1 MHTKEDPE
9 QTRVTRPRGVADL
22 PPEGADES
30 REANPP
36 SGPASPESLSTL
48 DLMKAITHDVERLV
62 KTQIALAKAEVRA
75 DLSNEGKMVAGLGVA
90 AVAGLL
96 AVNLL
101 FVTLILALATVLPPW
116 VAGLVVSGAVALA
129 AAIAGVVGWGKR
141 VRHPLARTRHE
152 IQEDVKWTKERMA

>member
-1 MHTKEDPE
+1 
-9 QTRVTRPRGVADL
+9 VAEL
-22 PPEGADES
+22 PPEAEDVS
-30 REANPP
+30 REANQVPG
-36 SGPASPESLSTL
+36 SASPESLSTFE
-48 DLMKAITHDVERLV
+48 LMRAITNDVERLV

-101 FVTLILALATVLPPW
+101 FVTLILVLATVLPPW
-116 VAGLVVSGAVALA
+116 VAGLVVSGAVLLV

-141 VRHPLARTRHE
+141 VRHPMARTRHE